1 MRDIELRLIGHQ
13 SPDGTLRW
21 SDNVALTEAVHT
33 LVYRLTREVVEKP
46 GLGRAA
52 RVVERLSEVR
62 VGLETGSTRMVF
74 TVGDEELVI
83 DDQWAE
89 EVDRSFWSLVE
100 SMNDNVCPPGTLPTI
115 AAAMDDFVN
124 GITRAAP
131 KVEISIAGHEP
142 ILTDTRRLSRQPW
155 QDAALRPTEERQ
167 VTGELQMVD
176 LHSAHFRL
184 QDLVGNRIE
193 LIDVL
198 EPQQAAPLIGQR
210 VTATGLFTIGDGQR
224 RSRLEKVTV
233 TAAAPL
239 EGILAVPREVDLGA
253 LLAEAAAL
261 PPLAPMELPDDEFEA
276 FLAAIHE

>member
-33 LVYRLTREVVEKP
+33 LIYRLTREVVEKP

-184 QDLVGNRIE
+184 QYLVGNGIE

-233 TAAAPL
+233 TAATPL
-239 EGILAVPREVDLGA
+239 EGILAVPREIDLGA